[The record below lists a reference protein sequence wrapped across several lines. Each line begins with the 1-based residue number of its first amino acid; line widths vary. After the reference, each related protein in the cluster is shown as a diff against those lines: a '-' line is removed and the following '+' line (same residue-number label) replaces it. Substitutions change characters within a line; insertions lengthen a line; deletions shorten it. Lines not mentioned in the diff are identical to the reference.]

1 MQVGS
6 SGEMIELPQIVTGN
20 FTSGTAQPALIN
32 PLNSKNEVFQYWLIA
47 YPQFVL
53 FLKAGQ
59 FYIVGATPDM
69 LSGGT
74 QRTIA
79 PRGNV
84 QVNRETVPSRTSA
97 AGHGEPVS

>member
-1 MQVGS
+1 
-6 SGEMIELPQIVTGN
+6 
-20 FTSGTAQPALIN
+20 
-32 PLNSKNEVFQYWLIA
+32 
-47 YPQFVL
+47 
-53 FLKAGQ
+53 
-59 FYIVGATPDM
+59 M